1 MQDLVCKTFDI
12 TDLIFL
18 TWLYKLCIVIF
29 ILQTMKLNFKK
40 QTPVSTL
47 TVCAVAG
54 TVT

>member
-29 ILQTMKLNFKK
+29 ILQVMQLNFKK

-47 TVCAVAG
+47 TVRVVAG
-54 TVT
+54 IIT